1 MNKRERV
8 DNILAGLSVD
18 RPPVCFWRHFGPVA
32 PEETVRQHLTFF
44 HEADLDILKMM
55 CDEFFTYPMDENAS
69 PAEILS
75 MRPLG
80 RSHVYVR
87 GQAERA
93 GQINEALKG
102 GTFTLYNAFSPYA
115 TLKHTLGDEK
125 SMELIREHEDAALHL
140 MQIICEDTC
149 YMIEAVL
156 KESGTA
162 GMMLPLQGAEINR
175 FGEDEYMRLIRPT
188 EQQVID
194 CAAGLSDTNLLHLCG
209 WDNIANRLEWW
220 DKYPARMI
228 NWDVHVEGV
237 DLAEGRRRFPGRVL
251 LGGFNNREGEL
262 LHAGTKEAIQAETR
276 RLVREA
282 GPEQLIIG
290 ADCSLPMDVDPVRIR
305 WVIEALEDQGG
316 PDASCQ

>member
-8 DNILAGLSVD
+8 TNALAGLPVD

-32 PEETVRQHLTFF
+32 PQETVRQHLDFF
-44 HEADLDILKMM
+44 HAADLDILKMM
-55 CDEFFTYPMDENAS
+55 CDEFFTYPMDVNAT
-69 PAEILS
+69 PEEILA

-80 RSHVYVR
+80 RDHDYVR

-102 GTFTLYNAFSPYA
+102 EVFTLYNAFSPYA
-115 TLKHTLGDEK
+115 TLKHTLGDEE
-125 SMELIREHEDAALHL
+125 SMALIRGHEEAALHL
-140 MQIICEDTC
+140 LDIICEDTC

-162 GMMLPLQGAEINR
+162 GMMLPLQGAETDR
-175 FGEDEYMRLIRPT
+175 FCEEEYLRLIRPT
-188 EQQVID
+188 EQRVID

-209 WDNIANRLEWW
+209 WDNIPNRLDWW

-237 DLAEGRRRFPGRVL
+237 DLAQG
-251 LGGFNNREGEL
+251 
-262 LHAGTKEAIQAETR
+262 
-276 RLVREA
+276 
-282 GPEQLIIG
+282 
-290 ADCSLPMDVDPVRIR
+290 LPR
-305 WVIEALEDQGG
+305 
-316 PDASCQ
+316 